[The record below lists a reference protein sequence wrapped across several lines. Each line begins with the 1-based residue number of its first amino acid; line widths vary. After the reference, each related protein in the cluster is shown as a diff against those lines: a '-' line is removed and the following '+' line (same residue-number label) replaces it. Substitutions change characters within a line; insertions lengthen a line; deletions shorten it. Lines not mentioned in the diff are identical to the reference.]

1 MLRVFAS
8 RDGRRAA
15 AIAALLYLAGVVMP
29 SVALALVP
37 NAVSA
42 YCFDEIADEIAALQ
56 AKSAAHVHVHSDG
69 TVHVHS
75 DGTAHVHDHAGGALH
90 TQNED
95 QGGAAGN
102 GHSHSHPGTH
112 DANCCGA
119 FGFVGVLPALND
131 GAVDRVAYH
140 IQQPIPSDCL
150 VGCGPQRINRPP
162 IVSLPM

>member
-1 MLRVFAS
+1 MLRIFAS
-8 RDGRRAA
+8 REGRRAA
-15 AIAALLYLAGVVMP
+15 VIAALLYLASVVMP

-42 YCFDEIADEIAALQ
+42 YCFDEIADEVAALQ
-56 AKSAAHVHVHSDG
+56 AKNAAHVHVHSDG
-69 TVHVHS
+69 TVHVH
-75 DGTAHVHDHAGGALH
+75 DHAGGAH
-90 TQNED
+90 RAQNED
-95 QGGAAGN
+95 QGGAVGH

-150 VGCGPQRINRPP
+150 VGCSPQRINRPP